1 LNSISAKALS
11 NNLRK
16 HLRAA
21 GYFQKDLADEL
32 GLHPK
37 VLSRKLSGNGNAHLT
52 EVEVRRIITTLARWQ
67 AITTQNEAIQLL
79 ELAQKEQ
86 SSFSPQEWQT
96 HPLNLLTSRNTIH
109 HTDYVS
115 RRSVRHNLPAQLTRL
130 VGREEE
136 VEQLRQ
142 VLGQE
147 EVRLITLVGPGG
159 SGKTRLALH
168 VAKELVDTFAQGV
181 WLVSL
186 AAARDS
192 DRMLLGIMQIL
203 NIKPAP
209 ALSAIQSLI
218 THLQDKQLLLLLDN
232 FEQVSD
238 AAPVIG
244 ELLAAAPGLK
254 VLVTSR
260 MVLHLYGE
268 NEFKVQPLDVP
279 DSSDALD
286 VTKLAQY
293 GAVQLFVERARAVEP
308 GFALTTENAASIA
321 QICARVDG
329 LPLALELAAARVKL
343 LPPAML
349 LARLSEA
356 RLSVLTRG
364 AKNLP
369 DRQHTMRNTIRWSYD
384 LLTPIE
390 QAWFARLGVFSGGWS
405 LEAAEAMLQAVATD
419 LDDEDATVSGF
430 TLDLLERLV
439 DNSLLVRLPMTAGQV
454 RFTLLETLRAYALER
469 LNAHGELERLQDW
482 HACYYLWVTET
493 AEIGLRGPQQLVWQA
508 RLVTE
513 QDNFRAA
520 LKWSLQRARTGATMV
535 ASKPVSPTGRSTSD
549 EEEMKGVGDSA
560 SLLAGP
566 LKIVPGAELLAV
578 EVSLR
583 LAAALRAY
591 WEWQGHLVEGRGWLD
606 AVLEVPIVE
615 GAGRTAL
622 AARAKALGEA
632 ARLVCLQNEQSKA
645 VELAEAS
652 IALWRQ
658 LDDPRGL
665 ATALFYRG
673 WPAHAQGNHELAKS
687 LYEQGLQLLSPTDDI
702 WLRAQL
708 LFYQG
713 AAAGFT
719 YNFEQMRYY
728 YAQSRELFEQVGD
741 KSAIADVMKDQGG
754 MLILEGKYT
763 EAIALLLK
771 SIEQSHEIG
780 YKQFVATGIG
790 LLGFAIGL
798 REEPDPRSAS
808 LQAARLWGANKS
820 LMGAVGSSSWLSNS
834 PLIQAVILQIRS
846 RVDEESW
853 LAARLEGQALT
864 EEQAIAECL
873 ALQGE
878 HEE

>member
-1 LNSISAKALS
+1 
-11 NNLRK
+11 
-16 HLRAA
+16 
-21 GYFQKDLADEL
+21 
-32 GLHPK
+32 
-37 VLSRKLSGNGNAHLT
+37 
-52 EVEVRRIITTLARWQ
+52 
-67 AITTQNEAIQLL
+67 
-79 ELAQKEQ
+79 
-86 SSFSPQEWQT
+86 
-96 HPLNLLTSRNTIH
+96 
-109 HTDYVS
+109 
-115 RRSVRHNLPAQLTRL
+115 
-130 VGREEE
+130 
-136 VEQLRQ
+136 
-142 VLGQE
+142 
-147 EVRLITLVGPGG
+147 
-159 SGKTRLALH
+159 
-168 VAKELVDTFAQGV
+168 
-181 WLVSL
+181 
-186 AAARDS
+186 
-192 DRMLLGIMQIL
+192 
-203 NIKPAP
+203 
-209 ALSAIQSLI
+209 
-218 THLQDKQLLLLLDN
+218 
-232 FEQVSD
+232 
-238 AAPVIG
+238 
-244 ELLAAAPGLK
+244 
-254 VLVTSR
+254 
-260 MVLHLYGE
+260 
-268 NEFKVQPLDVP
+268 
-279 DSSDALD
+279 
-286 VTKLAQY
+286 
-293 GAVQLFVERARAVEP
+293 
-308 GFALTTENAASIA
+308 
-321 QICARVDG
+321 
-329 LPLALELAAARVKL
+329 
-343 LPPAML
+343 
-349 LARLSEA
+349 
-356 RLSVLTRG
+356 
-364 AKNLP
+364 
-369 DRQHTMRNTIRWSYD
+369 
-384 LLTPIE
+384 
-390 QAWFARLGVFSGGWS
+390 
-405 LEAAEAMLQAVATD
+405 
-419 LDDEDATVSGF
+419 
-430 TLDLLERLV
+430 
-439 DNSLLVRLPMTAGQV
+439 
-454 RFTLLETLRAYALER
+454 
-469 LNAHGELERLQDW
+469 
-482 HACYYLWVTET
+482 
-493 AEIGLRGPQQLVWQA
+493 
-508 RLVTE
+508 
-513 QDNFRAA
+513 
-520 LKWSLQRARTGATMV
+520 MV

-549 EEEMKGVGDSA
+549 EEEMKGVGDSV

-708 LFYQG
+708 LFYLG

-771 SIEQSHEIG
+771 SIELSHEIG

-808 LQAARLWGANKS
+808 LQTARLWGANKS

-834 PLIQAVILQIRS
+834 PVIQAVMLQIRS

-873 ALQGE
+873 ALQSE